1 MPSASDPKY
10 RRGGPRVPLL
20 PSQKFSAEEE
30 LREGGF
36 DGASFSGAVFN
47 LSTTVVGAGIMA
59 LPAIMKQLGLIP
71 GLVMIVLGA
80 ALTESSIEMIL
91 RFSRA
96 SKSATYSGL
105 VSDAF
110 GGPGRTLL
118 QLCIV
123 VNNLGMLVVYMIII
137 GDVLSGT
144 WSYGVQH
151 SGVVEEWFGQHWWTT
166 RSSLLLLTTLFVF
179 APLISFKRVDSLRY
193 TSALSVGLAIVFVAI
208 TAGVAV
214 VKLIDGSIEM
224 PRLMPQLVDQ
234 ASFWKLFTTI
244 PVLVTAYICHHN
256 IHPIENELKDPSQMK
271 SIVRMSLA
279 LCSSVY
285 IATSFFGFL
294 LFGDQTLDDVLTNF
308 DGDLGIPYSSLLDD
322 VVRVSYGIHLMLV
335 FPIVFFSL
343 RLNLDG
349 LLFPYAIPI
358 AFDNRRFFSLT
369 SALMGFIFVGANF
382 VPSIWD
388 AFQFTGATAAISVG
402 FIFPAAIALRDTH
415 GIATKN
421 DRLVSWVMIF
431 LAVSS
436 SSAAI
441 CSDIYSIFSNEKEV
455 GG

>member
-151 SGVVEEWFGQHWWTT
+151 S
-166 RSSLLLLTTLFVF
+166 
-179 APLISFKRVDSLRY
+179 DSLRY

-224 PRLMPQLVDQ
+224 PRLMPELVDQ